1 MTEEFSDQELLEK
14 FREEGSRHY
23 AFNLLVKKYQQR
35 LYWHIRRIVIDH
47 EDSNDIIQNVFIK
60 VWKALD
66 GFRSDSQLYT
76 WLYRIATNE
85 SITFLNSKKKR
96 FTISLGDVEHELAD
110 KMISDPLFTGDKIQL
125 KLQQAILTLPPQ
137 QRLVFNM
144 KYFDGLKYEEIAEI
158 LNTSVGGLKAN
169 YHHAVKKIEKY
180 ITGS

>member
-60 VWKALD
+60 VWKSLD

-96 FTISLGDVEHELAD
+96 FTISLDDVEHELAD
-110 KMISDPLFTGDKIQL
+110 KMISDPYSRAT
-125 KLQQAILTLPPQ
+125 
-137 QRLVFNM
+137 R
-144 KYFDGLKYEEIAEI
+144 
-158 LNTSVGGLKAN
+158 S
-169 YHHAVKKIEKY
+169 
-180 ITGS
+180 S